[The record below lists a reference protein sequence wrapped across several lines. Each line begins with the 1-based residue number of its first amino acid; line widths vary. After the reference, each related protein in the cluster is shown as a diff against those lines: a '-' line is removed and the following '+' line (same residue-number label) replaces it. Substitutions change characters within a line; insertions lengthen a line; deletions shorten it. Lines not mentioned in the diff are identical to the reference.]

1 MTQLSHLAQQS
12 VVLKL
17 GGATEIDLASIMYE
31 IQSLSNVGASVVLVH
46 GGGEELS
53 SALDQAGLKAEFING
68 LRVTD
73 AATLEIAIMV
83 LAGKVNKTIVAKL
96 QAAGISA
103 VGISGVDGGTVLVAP
118 HPESPDLGYVGTV
131 TDVDLTL
138 VTSLLHNSFI
148 PVIAPVATSQDGQIY
163 NVNADTVAG
172 EIAAKLNAARLI
184 LITNVPGVLDAS
196 GNTISLLTP
205 SMATKLSAD
214 GTIAGGMIPKTEVAL
229 QRLDQVEEVH
239 IVDGSVPGVICR
251 QLEGKQT
258 AGTRFKRD

>member
-1 MTQLSHLAQQS
+1 MKALQ
-12 VVLKL
+12 
-17 GGATEIDLASIMYE
+17 
-31 IQSLSNVGASVVLVH
+31 N
-46 GGGEELS
+46 
-53 SALDQAGLKAEFING
+53 ALDQAGLKAEFING

-118 HPESPDLGYVGTV
+118 HTESPDLAYVGTV